1 MTADNVKK
9 KVSYIIAFIFLALI
23 IYCLIGFF
31 VFLFFKFPKLF
42 LSAGTNIKVA
52 VISFIGT
59 AIVSV
64 LTIVISKHI
73 EKEADFRRA
82 QYQSKLETY
91 KKFLDDF
98 LATTLLDT
106 AENNLK
112 SNKDKQESIK
122 LQKQMDAI
130 RCFIKNVILW
140 GSDEVIHSTSIWMFH
155 LRTQNGDTD
164 KIHAS
169 IQEMEELLKLIR
181 KDLGHSNKK
190 IQTGDILRMFI
201 NDYDETIGKNNTK
214 NSAS

>member
-1 MTADNVKK
+1 M
-9 KVSYIIAFIFLALI
+9 I
-23 IYCLIGFF
+23 
-31 VFLFFKFPKLF
+31 
-42 LSAGTNIKVA
+42 
-52 VISFIGT
+52 
-59 AIVSV
+59 
-64 LTIVISKHI
+64 
-73 EKEADFRRA
+73 
-82 QYQSKLETY
+82 
-91 KKFLDDF
+91 
-98 LATTLLDT
+98 
-106 AENNLK
+106 
-112 SNKDKQESIK
+112 
-122 LQKQMDAI
+122 
-130 RCFIKNVILW
+130 VILW